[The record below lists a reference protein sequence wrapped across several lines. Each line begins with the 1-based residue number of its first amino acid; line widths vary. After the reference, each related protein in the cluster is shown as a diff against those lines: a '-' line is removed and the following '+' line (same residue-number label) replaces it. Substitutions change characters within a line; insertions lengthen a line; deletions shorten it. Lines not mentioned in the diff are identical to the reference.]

1 MQNVLMNLVPS
12 VKFVFIL
19 SNTRTIGSLF
29 KFKDTLPKES
39 RSCVIY
45 KYVCSQCEALY
56 VGSTIRTLH
65 TRMSE
70 HLGMSPRTGQ
80 PLSQVTHNLRSLQY
94 VTIAISHAS
103 VPLVFLIFL

>member
-1 MQNVLMNLVPS
+1 MQNVNLVPS

-29 KFKDTLPKES
+29 KFKDTLPNES

-70 HLGMSPRTGQ
+70 HLGVHE
-80 PLSQVTHNLRSLQY
+80 QVSRCHNLRSLQY

>member
-1 MQNVLMNLVPS
+1 MKLEMQNVLMNLVPS

-45 KYVCSQCEALY
+45 KYVCSQCEATY

-70 HLGMSPRTGQ
+70 HFGVSPRTG
-80 PLSQVTHNLRSLQY
+80 HNLRSLQY

-103 VPLVFLIFL
+103 VPLVSPIFL

>member
-1 MQNVLMNLVPS
+1 MKLEMQNVLMNLVPS

-45 KYVCSQCEALY
+45 KYVCSQCEAMY
-56 VGSTIRTLH
+56 VGSTIRT
-65 TRMSE
+65 
-70 HLGMSPRTGQ
+70 
-80 PLSQVTHNLRSLQY
+80 LRSLQY

-103 VPLVFLIFL
+103 VPLVSPIFL

>member
-1 MQNVLMNLVPS
+1 MILIMLAKYILDYSILATNREKMKLEMQNVLMNLVPS

-45 KYVCSQCEALY
+45 KYACSQCEAMY

-70 HLGMSPRTGQ
+70 HLGVSPRTG
-80 PLSQVTHNLRSLQY
+80 
-94 VTIAISHAS
+94 
-103 VPLVFLIFL
+103 